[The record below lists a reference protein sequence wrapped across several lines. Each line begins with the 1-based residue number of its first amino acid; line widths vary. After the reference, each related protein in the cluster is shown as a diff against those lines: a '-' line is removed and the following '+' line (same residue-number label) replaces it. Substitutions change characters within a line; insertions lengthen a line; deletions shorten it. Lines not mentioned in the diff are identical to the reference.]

1 MRYPEGLAYCRGDGS
16 LFLPPCWGSDSRWL
30 SACFW
35 LSHTSGM
42 QERFKLQY
50 FPALRIRSQN
60 QTLLPGS
67 LPSRISG
74 NFSRSMGWTLTLIGT
89 VVTMT
94 GTDGTWGYGVEPV
107 SQGEMRALK
116 LRYTLPCFTC
126 PKVCHMVSRD
136 LKTFPYQSGPIAES
150 WNHLFQISWK
160 LKSPLSNLREPNSL
174 DENSLD

>member
-1 MRYPEGLAYCRGDGS
+1 
-16 LFLPPCWGSDSRWL
+16 
-30 SACFW
+30 
-35 LSHTSGM
+35 
-42 QERFKLQY
+42 
-50 FPALRIRSQN
+50 
-60 QTLLPGS
+60 
-67 LPSRISG
+67 
-74 NFSRSMGWTLTLIGT
+74 
-89 VVTMT
+89 
-94 GTDGTWGYGVEPV
+94 VEPV